1 MLLRHHDMELA
12 ARKDRMM
19 EQVTQ
24 LLRELAQQLGTTVEQ
39 LWPFMVAQV
48 RWHWIS
54 SATTSMFS
62 ILISGAVMLI
72 SARKYKKLADAGMID
87 GDREFGVFMVLC
99 VSAGALL
106 FGIVVLGCVLS
117 NMEQLIVPEAT
128 AIQNILGMIK

>member
-1 MLLRHHDMELA
+1 MLLRHHDMERA

-54 SATTSMFS
+54 SATTSMFF

-72 SARKYKKLADAGMID
+72 SARKYKMLADEGMLD
-87 GDREFGVFMVLC
+87 GDREFGTFLVLC
-99 VSAGALL
+99 ISACALL
-106 FGIVVLGCVLS
+106 FGIIILGCVLS
-117 NMEQLIVPEAT
+117 NMDQLLVPEAT
-128 AIQNILGMIK
+128 AIQNILGMVK